1 VINQQQKMGAIYC
14 RLSRDDGGDSESNS
28 IGNQR
33 EMLRQYAKEKGIA
46 IRDEYV
52 DDGISGL
59 TFDRPQFQKMVK
71 DIEDKKISIVIVKDL
86 SRLGRNNALVAYYT
100 EIFFVERDI
109 RFIAVNDNIDS
120 AVGENEIMGFK
131 SVINEFYAR
140 DISKKIRS
148 SVRTMALKGQY
159 RGAFPP
165 YGYMRDPFDKHRF
178 AVDPETAPNV
188 KEMFAMAAEGVS
200 VYTIATHFTK
210 RKVLIPTAYRNS
222 INGSGKNDNL
232 SEEQLTYWHAVTVRN
247 ILKNKQYLGHLI
259 SQRFTT
265 KSFKSKKRVYRPE
278 SEWII
283 VHDTHE
289 PLTDVQTFNKVQNLV
304 KTKKRE
310 FNANTERFEENV
322 FAGLLQCSTCG
333 GGMCYNS
340 PQCGRKSGAYTC
352 TRYKKHNPAKPCA
365 SHYIMY
371 RELYDLVLAGIQ
383 KLSATVKEHKSDL
396 EAFYKEH
403 LNREADENN
412 LTGQQKLEKYRQRV
426 GELDSILKK
435 IVEKNALGYLNDE
448 QFSLLSEDYAKE
460 RRDLCG
466 KIETLQGEMDGKKD
480 TLQNAE
486 CFFGAIERY
495 TDITELTVAMLHELI
510 ERIVVHQAV
519 GRGKAKTQRVD
530 IYWRFIGLLGS
541 DEPN

>member
-1 VINQQQKMGAIYC
+1 
-14 RLSRDDGGDSESNS
+14 LE
-28 IGNQR
+28 
-33 EMLRQYAKEKGIA
+33 
-46 IRDEYV
+46 
-52 DDGISGL
+52 
-59 TFDRPQFQKMVK
+59 
-71 DIEDKKISIVIVKDL
+71 
-86 SRLGRNNALVAYYT
+86 NNV
-100 EIFFVERDI
+100 
-109 RFIAVNDNIDS
+109 RFIAVNDGIDS
-120 AVGENEIMGFK
+120 AASENEMMGFR
-131 SVINEFYAR
+131 SVINEFYAQ

-148 SVRTMALKGQY
+148 SFRTMALKGQY

-165 YGYMRDPFDKHRF
+165 YGYMRDPLDKHRF

-222 INGSGKNDNL
+222 IYGSGKNDNL

-247 ILKNKQYLGHLI
+247 ILKNRQYLGHLI

-278 SEWII
+278 SEWVI
-283 VHDTHE
+283 VQNTHE
-289 PLTDVQTFNKVQNLV
+289 DLVGERTFDKVQSLI

-310 FNANTERFEENV
+310 NKAPFEENV

-340 PQCGRKSGAYTC
+340 PQSGRKSGAYTC
-352 TRYKKHNPAKPCA
+352 TRYKKCNPARPCT

-371 RELYDLVLAGIQ
+371 RELYDLVLARIQ
-383 KLSATVKEHKSDL
+383 KLSVTVKEHESDL

-412 LTGQQKLEKYRQRV
+412 LTGQQKLGKYRQRV

-435 IVEKNALGYLNDE
+435 IVEKNALGYITDE
-448 QFSLLSEDYAKE
+448 QFANLSTEYSAE
-460 RRDLCG
+460 RRDLVR
-466 KIETLQGEMDGKKD
+466 KIETLQGAADGKKD

-486 CFFGAIERY
+486 YFFEVFGEAVAKY

-519 GRGKAKTQRVD
+519 GRGKAKTQKVD
-530 IYWRFIGLLGS
+530 IYWRFI
-541 DEPN
+541 EFFRA